1 MFQQGWNNEVYPGD
15 VREKN
20 NNTLKNNTLSAP
32 SGFLLKD
39 LFKILVRPEKLR
51 KQLRNI
57 RMLDSNA

>member
-51 KQLRNI
+51 KQLRKI

>member
-51 KQLRNI
+51 KQLKEN
-57 RMLDSNA
+57 

>member
-1 MFQQGWNNEVYPGD
+1 MFQQGWNN
-15 VREKN
+15 
-20 NNTLKNNTLSAP
+20 TSKNNTLSPP